1 MITHAKP
8 ANSVHHAPSQNPKR
22 VRNADCGIVQNSAIR
37 IPHSS
42 LNMNIAIIPAAG
54 TGKRLGSEIPKQFL
68 PIAGVPI
75 IFHTINRFSKCKDVD
90 VIIVALAEDEIPTF
104 GDQTSNY
111 QINKTLHLVPG
122 GKERSDSIK
131 NALNACAAL
140 NPDIVVVHDA
150 VRPFVTVDQI
160 SAVIARAKETGAAI
174 LALPSTDTLKE
185 VTAGFITKTLDRKT
199 IFRAQTPQAFRYELL
214 LKANEQARA
223 DNIPSE
229 MMTDDSLL
237 VERLGVPIAIVE
249 GSANNIKITTL
260 DDMKLAGKL
269 ITYF

>member
-1 MITHAKP
+1 M
-8 ANSVHHAPSQNPKR
+8 S
-22 VRNADCGIVQNSAIR
+22 DEYFLLQNSSLITF
-37 IPHSS
+37 ISS
-42 LNMNIAIIPAAG
+42 LLIMNVAIIPAAG
-54 TGKRLGSEIPKQFL
+54 SGKRLGSEIPKQFL
-68 PIAGVPI
+68 PLAGVPI
-75 IFHTINRFSKCKDVD
+75 IFHTINRFSQCKDID
-90 VIIVALAEDEIPTF
+90 VIIVALAEEEIPSF
-104 GDQTSNY
+104 GDQTSNF

-150 VRPFVTVDQI
+150 VRPFVSIAQI

-185 VTAGFITKTLDRKT
+185 VNVGFITKTLDRKT

-214 LKANEQARA
+214 LRANEQARM
-223 DNIPSE
+223 DNVPSE
-229 MMTDDSLL
+229 FMTDDSLL
-237 VERLGVPIAIVE
+237 IERLGIPIAIVE
-249 GSANNIKITTL
+249 GSANNIKITTPEDL
-260 DDMKLAGKL
+260 KLAGKL